1 MRLTTLRQEEWT
13 KVAPYVDTLCLP
25 VYRLFLSE
33 KRIHLE
39 ERRIVE
45 GVADRV
51 ERSLAGRLLLLPAI
65 AYEGGDREAFR
76 AYLGSVLAD
85 LVRSSFHHFVV
96 VLPEELAEAAKGLG
110 KITVHPLPVREEAA
124 EDEIDEWAL
133 ALQERIVGLWQGLS
147 DENASGEE
155 S

>member
-1 MRLTTLRQEEWT
+1 MQLTTMHQEEWT

-33 KRIHLE
+33 KQIHLE

-45 GVADRV
+45 AVAERV
-51 ERSLAGRLLLLPAI
+51 ERALTGRLLLLPAI

-76 AYLGSVLAD
+76 AYLSSVLAE
-85 LVRSSFHHFVV
+85 LVRSAFHHFVV
-96 VLPEELAEAAKGLG
+96 ILPEELAEAAEDRG
-110 KITVHPLPVREEAA
+110 KITVHPLPVREEAT
-124 EDEIDEWAL
+124 EEEIDEWAEV
-133 ALQERIVGLWQGLS
+133 LQERIVGLWQGVS